1 MSTQHS
7 KDLAA
12 KKADGASRTQ
22 RRRGTKVRQQKETRG
37 NK

>member
-12 KKADGASRTQ
+12 KKADGMTRTQ
-22 RRRGTKVRQQKETRG
+22 RRRGTKVRRNKESR
-37 NK
+37 NS